1 MEALLQAQGYRFEPE
16 PFSPLCRRLL
26 HEPRPLGASLAALL
40 PVNGLVQLLAA
51 GAIYAVIYAA
61 LAYALLSLALGILTV
76 FAGEAA
82 AGLR

>member
-1 MEALLQAQGYRFEPE
+1 MLECAVNPRLILFLKTGVCGGFTTFSSFALETGTLIK
-16 PFSPLCRRLL
+16 
-26 HEPRPLGASLAALL
+26 
-40 PVNGLVQLLAA
+40 A
-51 GAIYAVIYAA
+51 GNYPAA